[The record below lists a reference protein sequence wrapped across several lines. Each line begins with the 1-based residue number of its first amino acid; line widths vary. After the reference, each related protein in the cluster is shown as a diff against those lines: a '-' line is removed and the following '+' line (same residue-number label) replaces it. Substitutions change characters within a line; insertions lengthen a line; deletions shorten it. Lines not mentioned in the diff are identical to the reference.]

1 MGDNGLLIVN
11 DYTEIEQIPELDQ
24 EGVLQNSEDP
34 KKTWAIK
41 ESGDYIM
48 NILVL
53 SSFSMPW
60 VMLNPLMVKNI
71 SKKKLGWRIL

>member
-1 MGDNGLLIVN
+1 MGDSGLLIVN
-11 DYTEIEQIPELDQ
+11 DYTEIEQIPELDP
-24 EGVLQNSEDP
+24 EANSLNSEDR

-60 VMLNPLMVKNI
+60 VMLNPLMVK
-71 SKKKLGWRIL
+71 

>member
-24 EGVLQNSEDP
+24 EGALRNSEDP

-60 VMLNPLMVKNI
+60 VMLNPLMVNKNF
-71 SKKKLGWRIL
+71 